1 MKMKYVMKEYGIIIF
16 SLLFYGLILSC
27 SKDDEQTIPEEPKTE
42 DQAQNNNQE
51 EEVRYYVK
59 YEIEIKHDRADD
71 TMSIEFTSEKG
82 KEKVSGLAENW
93 SGTYGPV
100 KKGFKA
106 SLACSIST
114 IGYRKEIHGRIY
126 VCREIEPFVIKAE
139 GRKDGSLGI
148 YYTIDF

>member
-1 MKMKYVMKEYGIIIF
+1 MKEYGIIIF

-27 SKDDEQTIPEEPKTE
+27 SKDDEQTILEEPKTE
-42 DQAQNNNQE
+42 DQAQNNNQKE

-139 GRKDGSLGI
+139 SRKDGSLGI

>member
-1 MKMKYVMKEYGIIIF
+1 MKEYGIIIF

>member
-1 MKMKYVMKEYGIIIF
+1 MKYVMKEYGIIIF